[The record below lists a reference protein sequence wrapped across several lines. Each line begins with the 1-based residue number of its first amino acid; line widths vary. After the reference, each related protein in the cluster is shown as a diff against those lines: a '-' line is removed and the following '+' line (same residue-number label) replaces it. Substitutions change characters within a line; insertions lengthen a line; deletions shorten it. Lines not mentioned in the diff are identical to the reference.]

1 MPVNY
6 STIDT
11 LIIGQGL
18 AGSILA
24 WQLMKSGQKTMVIS
38 NDASPSASRVAAGLF
53 NPVTGKRLVLQ
64 ADAETIIP
72 AAQALYRELET
83 HFDQRFFHEKSM
95 FRVIKDA
102 KEYKSFEK
110 RAEDP
115 AYAQYLGE
123 ICDPPISLNSSNEV
137 FEQHNTGY
145 LDTNRV
151 LDCLRDYF
159 IARESYRAA
168 LFNHNDLVVTDKT
181 ISWNG
186 IQTQRIIFCEGF
198 MGKDNPWFNWLP
210 FQPAKGEILSLKTD
224 HSLPDQ
230 IINGGK
236 WLLPVHDGSYKTGAT
251 YDHDLSSITPSERGK
266 SELIDGMQKLLSS
279 PIEFELQ
286 DHQAGVRPN
295 TLDKQPFIGLH
306 HEQPEIGI
314 FNGFGSKGSML
325 IPYYSA
331 AFARHL
337 IDGSPI
343 PAEANIC
350 RIQHG

>member
-38 NDASPSASRVAAGLF
+38 DDAPPSASRVAAGLF

-64 ADAETIIP
+64 THAETIIP
-72 AAQALYRELET
+72 AAKELYRELEA

-95 FRVIKDA
+95 LRVIKDA
-102 KEYKSFEK
+102 KEHKSFEK
-110 RAEDP
+110 RSKDP

-123 ICDPPISLNSSNEV
+123 ICDPPASLISSNEV
-137 FEQHNTGY
+137 FEQHSTGY
-145 LDTNRV
+145 LDTNRL

-159 IARESYRAA
+159 IAQESYRSA
-168 LFNHNDLVVTDKT
+168 LCNYNDLTITDKT
-181 ISWNG
+181 ISWSG
-186 IQTQRIIFCEGF
+186 IKTQRIIFCEGF
-198 MGKDNPWFNWLP
+198 MGKNNPWFNWLP
-210 FQPAKGEILSLKTD
+210 FQPAKGEILSLRTD

-251 YDHDLSSITPSERGK
+251 YDHDLSSITPSEAGK
-266 SELIDGMQKLLSS
+266 AELIDGMQKLFSS
-279 PIEFELQ
+279 AIEFELL
-286 DHQAGVRPN
+286 DHKAGVRPN

-306 HEQPEIGI
+306 PRQPEIGI

-325 IPYYSA
+325 IPYYSK
-331 AFARHL
+331 AFAMHL

-343 PAEANIC
+343 PVEADIC